1 MCAAESV
8 GVVEVAVAA
17 AVGVVPAVEVAVAEA
32 NMVLSKVVKGGT
44 PAPVGTESAGLG
56 EGEMFPVVGTSP
68 SLAVVSLWTIYIR
81 GFDVT
86 LTAWLIPSN
95 YSLYLYTHCIS
106 TFSLTLIFGL
116 SNDIFHPVS
125 VLSVWRGD
133 IYGVGVEEKKMGE
146 GFCTQ

>member
-17 AVGVVPAVEVAVAEA
+17 AVGVVPAVEVTVAEA
-32 NMVLSKVVKGGT
+32 NIVLSKFVKGGT
-44 PAPVGTESAGLG
+44 PATVWTESAGLG

-86 LTAWLIPSN
+86 LTAWLILLPSN
-95 YSLYLYTHCIS
+95 YLCLSIPLYSLHFYFF
-106 TFSLTLIFGL
+106 FSYFDFL
-116 SNDIFHPVS
+116 
-125 VLSVWRGD
+125 GD
-133 IYGVGVEEKKMGE
+133 
-146 GFCTQ
+146 